1 MLVAVVLPEFWDR
14 VCLFFSLFV
23 TISRKKSWISNFTTW
38 NWVSFLWVQATIAIF
53 KAWSYFGRNFFGIS
67 CRKAG
72 GSQGK
77 YSSTTMDHDCRACS
91 TLLKRCK
98 ELGSVTP
105 AATSPEIH
113 KGGRPYILG
122 FFSRSISY
130 TKEIGVNWS
139 LAKPYIIQTHCH
151 TNQHPTLG
159 LNSSRPSRR
168 MPVKSLRPRRPR
180 HWQHTVVARRGSV
193 TLCPRP
199 HATYSLTAV
208 QWCHPWWVCLTKR
221 MLKVIAWK
229 NC

>member
-1 MLVAVVLPEFWDR
+1 MLGKYPGTQAIRFSLRCWLPWYYLSSGDR

-113 KGGRPYILG
+113 KGGRPLYIRV

-139 LAKPYIIQTHCH
+139 LAKPYIIQT
-151 TNQHPTLG
+151 
-159 LNSSRPSRR
+159 
-168 MPVKSLRPRRPR
+168 
-180 HWQHTVVARRGSV
+180 
-193 TLCPRP
+193 
-199 HATYSLTAV
+199 YSDPLS
-208 QWCHPWWVCLTKR
+208 H
-221 MLKVIAWK
+221 
-229 NC
+229 